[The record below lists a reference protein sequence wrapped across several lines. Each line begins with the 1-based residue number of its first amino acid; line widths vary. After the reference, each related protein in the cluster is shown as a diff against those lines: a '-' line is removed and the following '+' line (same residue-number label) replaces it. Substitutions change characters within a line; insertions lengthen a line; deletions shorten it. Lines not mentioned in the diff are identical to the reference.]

1 LHGTAL
7 DYGGFYFSVIGLSNG
22 ANVGFPFGGA
32 QIPLNADPLFSAT
45 LGVGGLLAVVPTD
58 GYRSVDVMIPQPNPI
73 PGMSVYAAHIVLD
86 INLLVSGVSPAV
98 SFVLP

>member
-1 LHGTAL
+1 
-7 DYGGFYFSVIGLSNG
+7 
-22 ANVGFPFGGA
+22 
-32 QIPLNADPLFSAT
+32 
-45 LGVGGLLAVVPTD
+45 
-58 GYRSVDVMIPQPNPI
+58 VMIPQPNPI